1 MESFLREI
9 AIAVGPLTNGFLL
22 TLWIS
27 LLVIVAGSIAG
38 VLIGI
43 GLAYG
48 PLPLRWLLRALVDAI
63 RGTPVLVLIL
73 AAYYLLAFV
82 GVNFSAL
89 EAGFVALA
97 IFGSAHISEVTRGA
111 LQSIPPAQLDAGRSI
126 GLTFWRILLYV
137 LLPQALSRALPVWTN
152 VAIELV
158 KASSLLSI
166 IGVGELLFQTQET
179 VGRNFMTMEF
189 YALCGLLYFI
199 INFSIERIGKYAER
213 RLPAS

>member
-1 MESFLREI
+1 MEFFLKEL
-9 AIAVGPLTNGFLL
+9 AIALGPLGKGFVL
-22 TLWIS
+22 TLWLS
-27 LLVIVAGSIAG
+27 LAVIAAGTVAGA
-38 VLIGI
+38 LIGI

-48 PLPLRWLLRALVDAI
+48 HLLLRLLLRGLVDAI

-82 GVNFSAL
+82 GVNFSAI
-89 EAGFVALA
+89 EAGFVALT
-97 IFGSAHISEVTRGA
+97 IFGSAHIAEVTRGA

-126 GLTFWRILLYV
+126 GLTFSRILLYV
-137 LLPQALSRALPVWTN
+137 FLPQAMQRALPVWTN
-152 VAIELV
+152 VAVELV

-189 YALCGLLYFI
+189 YALCGLLYFV
-199 INFSIERIGKYAER
+199 INFSIERVGKYAER
-213 RLPAS
+213 RWASS

>member
-1 MESFLREI
+1 MEFFLKEL
-9 AIAVGPLTNGFLL
+9 AIALGSLSKGFVL
-22 TLWIS
+22 TLWMS
-27 LLVIVAGSIAG
+27 LAAIATGTLAG
-38 VLIGI
+38 VSIGV

-48 PLPLRWLLRALVDAI
+48 RLVLRLLLRALVDAV

-89 EAGFVALA
+89 EAGFVALT

-111 LQSIPPAQLDAGRSI
+111 LQAIPPAQLDAGRSI
-126 GLTFWRILLYV
+126 GLTFPGVLLFI
-137 LLPQALSRALPVWTN
+137 LLPQAIRRALPVWTN

-189 YALCGLLYFI
+189 YALCGLLYFV
-199 INFSIERIGKYAER
+199 INFSIERFGKYAER
-213 RLPAS
+213 RLASP